1 MKVQPSGSAWRGLS
15 RALLLL
21 TLSTLSMARAAL
33 AQGGCDNDGCVI
45 AAPEIAA
52 TDLSPLLSSLAL
64 LGGSVL
70 VLRGRFRRR

>member
-1 MKVQPSGSAWRGLS
+1 
-15 RALLLL
+15 
-21 TLSTLSMARAAL
+21 MARAAL